1 LRSRALP
8 DHGIERVGKEAARAA
23 DVSEVSRLFEVALD
37 DSQMAPIVQL
47 KPDGDG
53 LGENN
58 GSSASSSDNASRLS
72 FRATLGLEPEVEVAL
87 V

>member
-8 DHGIERVGKEAARAA
+8 DHSIERVGKEAARAA

-47 KPDGDG
+47 KPDCDG